1 MLISRNK
8 RNNFWIQFCFIC
20 ASFVKT
26 ELDLKKMGFIGNVD
40 LCFEML
46 PVARSYRSYNEAG
59 WTMIVNDAKEQRII
73 NSRWFVPLDNPHR
86 PWHPFPRTNFRENY
100 GQRSGFTVGELYS
113 LGRKVALSKNRVE
126 LISSFET
133 KVYRTS
139 PRTKETKRRSR
150 ASLNI
155 MIR

>member
-1 MLISRNK
+1 
-8 RNNFWIQFCFIC
+8 
-20 ASFVKT
+20 
-26 ELDLKKMGFIGNVD
+26 
-40 LCFEML
+40 
-46 PVARSYRSYNEAG
+46 
-59 WTMIVNDAKEQRII
+59 MIVNDAKEQRII

-100 GQRSGFTVGELYS
+100 GQRSEFTVGELYL

-139 PRTKETKRRSR
+139 SPRTRKTKRKSNGEYWNKEKSR
-150 ASLNI
+150 DIIKYYDLTNT
-155 MIR
+155 RR

>member
-1 MLISRNK
+1 MCLY
-8 RNNFWIQFCFIC
+8 
-20 ASFVKT
+20 VKT

-73 NSRWFVPLDNPHR
+73 NSRCFVPLDNPHR
-86 PWHPFPRTNFRENY
+86 LWHPRTNFRENY
-100 GQRSGFTVGELYS
+100 GQRSEFTVGELYL

-139 PRTKETKRRSR
+139 PPRTRETKRKSSGEYWKKGKSR
-150 ASLNI
+150 ASLNV
-155 MIR
+155 MIQ

>member
-1 MLISRNK
+1 
-8 RNNFWIQFCFIC
+8 
-20 ASFVKT
+20 
-26 ELDLKKMGFIGNVD
+26 
-40 LCFEML
+40 
-46 PVARSYRSYNEAG
+46 
-59 WTMIVNDAKEQRII
+59 MIVNDAKEQRII

-100 GQRSGFTVGELYS
+100 GQRSEFTVGELYL

-139 PRTKETKRRSR
+139 PPRTRETKRKSNGEYWNKEKSR
-150 ASLNI
+150 DIIKYYDLTNPDDRGI
-155 MIR
+155 KTYLCLFERYF